1 MKIQC
6 TQLDNLLMEGDA
18 YSMQLAEQHAAE
30 CPQCAPALASWKEI
44 SNTAHG
50 MQTTWQNDMLWP
62 RIERSLKKEKHP
74 GLSWPL
80 QIAAAVVLFA
90 FLAAVVWKVNQL
102 NRIDALIYKTDTLS
116 QVEKAEREH
125 IAAINRLEKLT
136 DEKLDDPSTPLLV
149 SYKEKLMLLDDA
161 IAECQTAIDQNRRNA
176 HLHKQLLA
184 IYTEKQRTLQDV
196 IREDNSVSHQ

>member
-30 CPQCAPALASWKEI
+30 CPECAAALASWNDI
-44 SNTAHG
+44 SRTAHG
-50 MQTTWQNDMLWP
+50 LHTTWQNETLWP
-62 RIERSLKKEKHP
+62 RIERSLRKEKRP
-74 GLSWPL
+74 GLPWTV
-80 QIAAAVVLFA
+80 QVAAAVVLFA

-102 NRIDALIYKTDTLS
+102 NRIDSLIYKQEILS
-116 QVEKAEREH
+116 QVEKAERDH
-125 IAAINRLEKLT
+125 VAAIDKLEKLT

-161 IAECQTAIDQNRRNA
+161 IAECQTAIDQNRKNA

-196 IREDNSVSHQ
+196 LREGNSVSHQ